1 MWFHVFKWALSF
13 SLRQLWGTDLIYI
26 LFFVTF
32 QKCMRQLDK
41 NTAMCHLG
49 LMAPSNKE
57 KAFDIQ
63 LTSQVFR
70 VLQVR
75 TNSENSGMKV
85 PKTPIARQTCEIIN
99 SSHWRVNVCSITS
112 FFEKI
117 LSAQFEVCPLQMR
130 KQNYCASK
138 AENRTRFARIR
149 WLCILQI
156 RFDVHQSFY
165 EKLYLWCSHYRA
177 RVRFIP

>member
-1 MWFHVFKWALSF
+1 
-13 SLRQLWGTDLIYI
+13 
-26 LFFVTF
+26 
-32 QKCMRQLDK
+32 MRQLDK
-41 NTAMCHLG
+41 NMAMCHLA

-57 KAFDIQ
+57 KAIGIK
-63 LTSQVFR
+63 LTTWTFW
-70 VLQVR
+70 VLRVR
-75 TNSENSGMKV
+75 TNIWQKTLGMKV
-85 PKTPIARQTCEIIN
+85 LKTPIARQTCEIIN
-99 SSHWRVNVCSITS
+99 SSRWRTNVCSITS

-138 AENRTRFARIR
+138 AENRTRFARIL

-165 EKLYLWCSHYRA
+165 EKLYLRSSHYR
-177 RVRFIP
+177 VWVLFIP

>member
-1 MWFHVFKWALSF
+1 M
-13 SLRQLWGTDLIYI
+13 
-26 LFFVTF
+26 TF
-32 QKCMRQLDK
+32 QKCIRQLDK

-85 PKTPIARQTCEIIN
+85 LKTPIARQTCEIIN

-117 LSAQFEVCPLQMR
+117 LSAQFEVCPLQMG

-138 AENRTRFARIR
+138 AENRTRFARIL

-165 EKLYLWCSHYRA
+165 EKLYLWCSHYRV